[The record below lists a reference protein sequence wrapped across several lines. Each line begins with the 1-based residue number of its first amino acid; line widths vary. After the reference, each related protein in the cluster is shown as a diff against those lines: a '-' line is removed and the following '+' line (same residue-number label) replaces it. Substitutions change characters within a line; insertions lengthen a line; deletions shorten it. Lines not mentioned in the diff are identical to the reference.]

1 MSDKYLKILGGLNI
15 NSSIDNKTIKAYSK
29 NGETKYVVGGKAAF
43 KVKSNIIDW
52 QIYKDLGQKDKIV
65 YVINDILNISY
76 KIDDPKKLS
85 LLLHELNS
93 LGKQDLTKVLRD
105 SMELNESL
113 VVSLRRLYFVWAD
126 IIELLMD
133 KSNIKDPNLD
143 NYKHKGFCP
152 YEPTE
157 RVLNILEYPVEQ
169 FLDKIEFEKIN
180 FNDLYNELIEVEK
193 EIPNKNE
200 DEDKQDDE
208 DEDKTKDKFPED
220 DLEKSMDIFIENYKN
235 LFEYLQKEEERY
247 IFLSQK
253 IEKITDIIESIFE

>member
-1 MSDKYLKILGGLNI
+1 MSDKYLKIIGGLNI
-15 NSSIDNKTIKAYSK
+15 KSNETTTLKIYSK
-29 NGETKYVVGGKAAF
+29 NEETKCVVGGKAAF

-65 YVINDILNISY
+65 YVINDILNIPY

-85 LLLHELNS
+85 LLLNELNS

-105 SMELNESL
+105 SMGLNESL
-113 VVSLRRLYFVWAD
+113 VITLRRLYFVWAD

-157 RVLNILEYPVEQ
+157 RVLNILEYPIEQ

-180 FNDLYNELIEVEK
+180 FNNIYNELIEIEK
-193 EIPNKNE
+193 EISNKIKYNNIE
-200 DEDKQDDE
+200 YKT
-208 DEDKTKDKFPED
+208 EDKTEEDKFLGK

-235 LFEYLQKEEERY
+235 LFDYLQKEEEQY

-253 IEKITDIIESIFE
+253 IEKITDIIESIFD

>member
-15 NSSIDNKTIKAYSK
+15 NSSSNNQIIKAYSK
-29 NGETKYVVGGKAAF
+29 NGETKCVVGGKAAF

-65 YVINDILNISY
+65 YVINDILNIPY

-93 LGKQDLTKVLRD
+93 LGKQDLIKVLRD

-113 VVSLRRLYFVWAD
+113 VVALRRLYYVWAD

-133 KSNIKDPNLD
+133 KSKIKDPNLD

-152 YEPTE
+152 YEPKE
-157 RVLNILEYPVEQ
+157 RVLNILEYPIEQ
-169 FLDKIEFEKIN
+169 FLNKIEFEEIN
-180 FNDLYNELIEVEK
+180 FNDLCNKLIEVEK
-193 EIPNKNE
+193 EIPDKKEIIEEDKNE
-200 DEDKQDDE
+200 ISHISLKNN
-208 DEDKTKDKFPED
+208 
-220 DLEKSMDIFIENYKN
+220 LEQSMDIFIENYKN
-235 LFEYLQKEEERY
+235 LFEYLQEEEEKY

-253 IEKITDIIESIFE
+253 IEKITDIIESLFQ